1 MQGYTKQKGLDKDKI
16 KQMVLHYLKNAGSDG
31 AKRDGIYEYIKDVM
45 PQAKTREQ
53 QLRILGDI
61 LNALSV
67 DKLIIP
73 KIIKKFLKE

>member
-1 MQGYTKQKGLDKDKI
+1 
-16 KQMVLHYLKNAGSDG
+16 
-31 AKRDGIYEYIKDVM
+31 M

-67 DKLIIP
+67 DKLIFANGRTW
-73 KIIKKFLKE
+73 FLKE

>member
-1 MQGYTKQKGLDKDKI
+1 
-16 KQMVLHYLKNAGSDG
+16 MVLQYLKNAGSDG

-61 LNALSV
+61 LNALGM
-67 DKLIIP
+67 DKLIYANGRTW
-73 KIIKKFLKE
+73 FSNE